1 MSPYTENKE
10 NHPVSRSFICNIL
23 YFSPAI
29 ISIFIIII
37 LEMKHHKL
45 YDFLPSGNGYKIR
58 LLLTQMGMPF
68 ERIDVNILKGETRT
82 PEFLS
87 KNPNGKIPVLEVN
100 TGQYLAESNAILVY
114 LSEGTEFLP
123 YDRFL
128 RAKVLQW
135 LFFEQ
140 YSHEPFIA
148 TSRFWISILGKAEEY
163 RTAIEQKREPGYAAL
178 KVMEH
183 HLMTHEFFVSE
194 RYTIA
199 DIALFAYTH
208 VADEGG
214 FDLTKF
220 PAIQAWIERVK
231 SQPRY
236 IKITQDK
243 NFAE

>member
-1 MSPYTENKE
+1 M
-10 NHPVSRSFICNIL
+10 
-23 YFSPAI
+23 
-29 ISIFIIII
+29 
-37 LEMKHHKL
+37 EMMRL

-68 ERIDVNILKGETRT
+68 ERVEMNILQGATRT
-82 PEFLS
+82 SEFLT
-87 KNPNGKIPVLEVN
+87 KNPNGKIPVLEIE
-100 TGQYLAESNAILVY
+100 TGKYLAESNAILVY

-128 RAKVLQW
+128 KAQVLQW

-163 RTAIEQKREPGYAAL
+163 CLALEQKREPGYAAL
-178 KVMEH
+178 KVMEN
-183 HLMTHEFFVSE
+183 HLMSHNFFVGE

-231 SQPRY
+231 FQPRY
-236 IKITQDK
+236 ISIMQEYSFVD
-243 NFAE
+243 